1 MLETIIRLS
10 TAHAKLRCSSV
21 VESVDIEEVI
31 LLLESTLLRQVVKP
45 TKRVKSTED
54 IQDFEINKE
63 LEIVEN
69 ENAKKDYVINLL
81 YEIRLE
87 NESLKN
93 LSLDDIFSRIDETLG
108 ISKEDVNVVLEEL
121 GAQDIIYYENKTVMF
136 IN

>member
-1 MLETIIRLS
+1 MKML
-10 TAHAKLRCSSV
+10 
-21 VESVDIEEVI
+21 
-31 LLLESTLLRQVVKP
+31 
-45 TKRVKSTED
+45 
-54 IQDFEINKE
+54 
-63 LEIVEN
+63 
-69 ENAKKDYVINLL
+69 KKIML
-81 YEIRLE
+81 LE